1 MFVPAD
7 QIAKRFL
14 ILGVTLISIYPRTPF
29 DRKCSVGGDLS
40 RNFRL
45 LLLGIVAINLSR
57 LFLSGNE
64 EYSPEFGLFSDFLGV
79 IEVTGL
85 TFLCYLTPY
94 ILETKLSNYINLR
107 PGAAFYAPLAASTFL
122 SFMGLVLSRTVD
134 QKWYSLKKLAQAVS
148 GPPVI
153 SSVTRFNKVTTAQ
166 SHGNGFMM
174 GQATVSMEYWHCAVQ
189 LLCFLGY
196 ALNRNHDVSADD
208 DTWYDILLEAA
219 RSIAFLADW
228 TRVLLHALFLN
239 GIDEMHAMH
248 AFSSSGK
255 VPSNERDPPE
265 SPTTSSGEIT
275 ILRPRR

>member
-1 MFVPAD
+1 MFVPAS

-14 ILGVTLISIYPRTPF
+14 ILGVTLISVYPRMPF
-29 DRKCSVGGDLS
+29 DRKCSIGGKLS

-45 LLLGIVAINLSR
+45 LLLGIVAINFSR

-94 ILETKLSNYINLR
+94 VLETTLSSYINLR
-107 PGAAFYAPLAASTFL
+107 PGAAFYGPLATSAFL

-134 QKWYSLKKLAQAVS
+134 PKWYSLKKLAQAVS

-153 SSVTRFNKVTTAQ
+153 ASVTRFNKVTTAQ

-174 GQATVSMEYWHCAVQ
+174 GQATLSVEYWHCAGQ
-189 LLCFLGY
+189 ILCFLGY
-196 ALNRNHDVSADD
+196 ALDRKHASGAD

-248 AFSSSGK
+248 VFTGDEE
-255 VPSNERDPPE
+255 VPLTEPSTLPSDGAVVVR
-265 SPTTSSGEIT
+265 T
-275 ILRPRR
+275 RR